1 MFKGKPILAGNS
13 DLNQAQMIFSLVGSP
28 TEETMPGWS
37 SLPGCEGVKNFGNRP
52 GNLREVFK
60 EYRPPSE
67 KTRQSP
73 IAISLLSELLKLDW
87 RKRINAIDALK
98 HPYFSSPP
106 LPARPGELPS
116 FEDSHELD
124 RRRFR
129 GQKAP
134 MPPAPAGGAV
144 GIGGP
149 NGSWAGGSGNRTGV
163 EGRNSRLPSTA
174 RGTWNNGVQG
184 VPPQR
189 SYDNRNCEMH
199 AARSRTGGEDLS
211 QGSWHRGGLP
221 PRPPTS
227 NHQMWSS
234 GSIGRL
240 GRDRSHQARG
250 RSEGNL
256 DSYIP
261 SYAGGGE
268 RPWERDHNRG
278 YNTDRRDIN
287 NSDSAYQPVRR
298 DFSRENLTRRRSRSP
313 CSREGGRDAA
323 RTIHRR

>member
-1 MFKGKPILAGNS
+1 M
-13 DLNQAQMIFSLVGSP
+13 
-28 TEETMPGWS
+28 
-37 SLPGCEGVKNFGNRP
+37 
-52 GNLREVFK
+52 
-60 EYRPPSE
+60 
-67 KTRQSP
+67 
-73 IAISLLSELLKLDW
+73 LSELLKLDW

-98 HPYFSSPP
+98 HPYFSTPP

-134 MPPAPAGGAV
+134 MPPAPAGGGL

-149 NGSWAGGSGNRTGV
+149 NGNRASGSGNRTGID
-163 EGRNSRLPSTA
+163 GRNSRLPNAA
-174 RGTWNNGVQG
+174 RGTWNNGVPG
-184 VPPQR
+184 VPSQR
-189 SYDNRNCEMH
+189 SVDNRNCEMH
-199 AARSRTGGEDLS
+199 AAQSRTGGEDLS
-211 QGSWHRGGLP
+211 QGAWHKGGLP

-227 NHQMWSS
+227 NHQTWAS
-234 GSIGRL
+234 GSIGKL

-268 RPWERDHNRG
+268 RHWERDPNWG

-287 NSDSAYQPVRR
+287 NGDSAYQPVRR
-298 DFSRENLTRRRSRSP
+298 DYSRENLSRRRSRSP
-313 CSREGGRDAA
+313 GSREGGRDAA
-323 RTIHRR
+323 RKFHRR